1 MFRHAPLLYLFAVLI
16 FFAAC
21 KQEKKEPSTRTDIP
35 TKTETLSVPKF
46 DRDSAYYY
54 VEQQVSYGPRVTGSA
69 AHKQCKKWLVS
80 KFQAFG
86 ADVLQQDFQAKV
98 YTGQS
103 LPATNIIARFN
114 PDSQKRIVLA
124 AHWDSRHIADS
135 PINTVRKDEPVLG
148 ADDGGSGVAV
158 LLEIARQLGQSPV
171 KIGIDLVL
179 FDAEDYGESGG
190 EDINTWALGSQYWS
204 RNLPYSGAQK
214 PKYGILLDMVGAKGA
229 RFAKEYYSLQYAPDL
244 THKTWKLAEDLG
256 YGNYFVDQSAGGV
269 TDDHYFVNTIAGIPM
284 IDIINRPEATST
296 GFGTYWHTH
305 DDNMDVI
312 DYRTLRAVG
321 QLLLHIV
328 YKEDAGS
335 F

>member
-1 MFRHAPLLYLFAVLI
+1 MFRHALLFPLTAVLLI
-16 FFAAC
+16 FTAC
-21 KQEKKEPSTRTDIP
+21 KQEKKESTSTSDSAA
-35 TKTETLSVPKF
+35 KTEILAVPKF
-46 DRDSAYYY
+46 DRDSAYHY

-69 AHKQCKKWLVS
+69 AHKQCKAWLVS
-80 KFQAFG
+80 KFQEFG
-86 ADVLQQDFQAKV
+86 ADVLQQDFTAKV

-114 PDSQKRIVLA
+114 PDSPKRIVLA
-124 AHWDSRHIADS
+124 AHWDSRHLADS
-135 PINTVRKDEPVLG
+135 PINTIRQNEPVLG

-171 KIGIDLVL
+171 KMGVDLVL

-190 EDINTWALGSQYWS
+190 EDINTWALGAQYWS

-229 RFAKEYYSLQYAPDL
+229 RFAKEYYSMQYAPEL
-244 THKTWKLAEDLG
+244 TNKTWKLAEDLG
-256 YGNYFVDQSAGGV
+256 YSNYFVNESAGGV

-284 IDIINRPEATST
+284 IDIINRPVDSST

-321 QLLLHIV
+321 QLLLNVV